1 MFDHIHPPGLQV
13 GDRRA
18 YPWLQR
24 ERNRGI
30 AQTEVTGEY
39 SADLGLEARPLYS
52 LTSTFNC
59 SENENHRIIFAGE
72 GKKSA
77 WRGCS
82 HISDKLQSGDPVT
95 YINDFLLDHS

>member
-1 MFDHIHPPGLQV
+1 MSDHIHPPGLQV

-59 SENENHRIIFAGE
+59 SENENHRIIFCRRGGKNQPGE
-72 GKKSA
+72 AVVTFPTSSS
-77 WRGCS
+77 RGT
-82 HISDKLQSGDPVT
+82 L
-95 YINDFLLDHS
+95 